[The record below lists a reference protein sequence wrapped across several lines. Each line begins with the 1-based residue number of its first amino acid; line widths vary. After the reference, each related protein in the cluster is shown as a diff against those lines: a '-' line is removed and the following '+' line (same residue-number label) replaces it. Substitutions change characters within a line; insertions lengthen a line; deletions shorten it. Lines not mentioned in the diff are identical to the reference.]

1 MLAIM
6 TYEAGRLNRGLMVVV
21 HTWTICSLSPMT
33 NNRFT
38 YARVHENVSLGTVSI
53 CAVPYRWE
61 SDFLSVQLGALFPK
75 TRITA
80 RVVGQ
85 VVQLLD
91 ELEDVV
97 GQIFQRRGWL

>member
-1 MLAIM
+1 
-6 TYEAGRLNRGLMVVV
+6 
-21 HTWTICSLSPMT
+21 MT

-38 YARVHENVSLGTVSI
+38 YARVNENVSIGTVSI

-85 VVQLLD
+85 IVQVLN
-91 ELEDVV
+91 ELEYIV
-97 GQIFQRRGWL
+97 GQRFQRRRWL